1 MPLFA
6 IPFPVIDPV
15 AIEIGPLAIR
25 WYALAYVA
33 SILVGWWYM
42 LRLVADGRLWGGPE
56 GGTAP
61 LEKRDVDDLILW
73 VTLGIVL
80 GGRVGY
86 VLFYNLDYFAA
97 HPAEILQIWTGGM
110 SFHGGFL
117 GVVLA
122 VLVFARVRGRPV
134 SAMADIAA
142 ATAPIGLMLGRL
154 ANFINGELWGRT
166 TDVAWAMVFPFAGPE
181 PRHPSQLYQAA
192 MEGLILFLVLRL
204 LTHRYESLRRPWL
217 TTGAFLIG
225 YGLARIIGEQFRM
238 PDAHIGFLWGGLT
251 MGIVLS
257 VPMVLIGAGVVTVSL
272 MRPKRAA
279 EASSTGGA

>member
-1 MPLFA
+1 MPLLA
-6 IPFPVIDPV
+6 IPFPVVDPV
-15 AIEIGPLAIR
+15 AVEIGPLAIR

-42 LRLVADGRLWGGPE
+42 LRLVANGRLWGGP
-56 GGTAP
+56 GGGAAP

-80 GGRVGY
+80 GGRIGY
-86 VLFYNLDYFAA
+86 VLFYNFGYFAA

-122 VLVFARVRGRPV
+122 VLVFAYVRGRPV
-134 SAMADIAA
+134 SAMADISAA
-142 ATAPIGLMLGRL
+142 ATPIGLMLGRL
-154 ANFINGELWGRT
+154 ANFINGELWGRA
-166 TDVAWAMVFPFAGPE
+166 TDVPWAMVFPFAGPE

-192 MEGLILFLVLRL
+192 MEGVILFLVLRL

-217 TTGAFLIG
+217 TTGVFLTG
-225 YGLARIIGEQFRM
+225 YGIARIIGEQFRM

-257 VPMVLIGAGVVTVSL
+257 VPMVLIGAGVVAFAL